1 MSDSLRPHGLQHARP
16 SYLSPT
22 PEAYS
27 NLRPSCWWCHPA
39 ISSSVIL
46 FSSCLQ
52 SFPEAGSFLR
62 SWFFTSGGQSTG
74 VSASASILPMNIQDW
89 FPLWKAKVKVLQL
102 TEIMRADLR
111 SDSLRFFL
119 GKDTRK
125 PMCSLLP
132 YTPLSFCHV
141 RTQQEGRIYIPGTY
155 PSLEIKLAN
164 TLTLNF

>member
-1 MSDSLRPHGLQHARP
+1 MSDSATPWTAACQASLPITSSRSSLKL
-16 SYLSPT
+16 LSI
-22 PEAYS
+22 E
-27 NLRPSCWWCHPA
+27 
-39 ISSSVIL
+39 SVIPSNHL
-46 FSSCLQ
+46 ILCPQ
-52 SFPEAGSFLR
+52 SFPTSGSCPR

-74 VSASASILPMNIQDW
+74 VSASASILQMNIQDW